1 MGKKRLTWVDI
12 AKAIAIIGMVVGH
25 EVTNNALRIFI
36 FSFHMPLFF
45 ILSGYTSGNVDNWK
59 KLGAKLKK
67 SFIKVWLLACLM
79 VILLGIENLL
89 AGALSFPKMLQ
100 VDLQGLIW
108 GSNVPW
114 MKIQTVGIMWFLFVF
129 FWAKLLFDWLQVI
142 FPNKYNG
149 MILGI
154 LAYFA
159 FVISQKQWLP
169 QALDIVPI
177 AAFFMWI
184 GSFIKSLEREKISGR
199 GLSILL
205 VSAFGYWILCLQN
218 GISIEM
224 ATRHYPYFIISILEA
239 VAGTIVICYISKG
252 LALKNYFKVPL
263 QMIGKHTLAIM
274 CIHQLDFYWIN
285 WENYFNSWVVAAIA
299 RLIVDLAI
307 LCIWLI
313 IFTWIKAYKLGK
325 ENDREE

>member
-142 FPNKYNG
+142 FGP
-149 MILGI
+149 
-154 LAYFA
+154 
-159 FVISQKQWLP
+159 
-169 QALDIVPI
+169 
-177 AAFFMWI
+177 
-184 GSFIKSLEREKISGR
+184 
-199 GLSILL
+199 
-205 VSAFGYWILCLQN
+205 
-218 GISIEM
+218 EM
-224 ATRHYPYFIISILEA
+224 S
-239 VAGTIVICYISKG
+239 
-252 LALKNYFKVPL
+252 N
-263 QMIGKHTLAIM
+263 
-274 CIHQLDFYWIN
+274 
-285 WENYFNSWVVAAIA
+285 
-299 RLIVDLAI
+299 
-307 LCIWLI
+307 
-313 IFTWIKAYKLGK
+313 
-325 ENDREE
+325 